1 MFTCSII
8 ILVRVAQQS
17 KKFKKKK
24 SSDIKSKDNEPIKNK
39 NKSQNF
45 GTRTRN
51 LALMLIPV
59 NILFLVFLAPL
70 VIAMF
75 TYDNLGEDSLTLAIL
90 EFWSYF
96 NFSFNFFIYL
106 LTSSKFRE
114 EFIKL
119 IDETLGK
126 FYIKKEIQQHDT
138 KLTRIKKEPKC
149 NALNNTE
156 LIPFE
161 TNK

>member
-106 LTSSKFRE
+106 LTSSK
-114 EFIKL
+114 
-119 IDETLGK
+119 
-126 FYIKKEIQQHDT
+126 EIQQHDT